1 MSDFEL
7 PEEHLMDL
15 DIEGVR
21 RISLICTD
29 ADLHELVFGFLR
41 NEGII
46 ASCEDVEH
54 WDVNPTHT

>member
-41 NEGII
+41 NEGSSHRARMSSIGM
-46 ASCEDVEH
+46 
-54 WDVNPTHT
+54 